1 MPSLAATPVIP
12 ADGILTVTDGAAL
25 SYTVVYEDGDFSVSG
40 MTHSQKAVAVFK
52 DRGATYAVRETED
65 QEIEF
70 SFSAH
75 LITLRGDGTNAGLED
90 VVNKKGVWAAATSTL
105 PTANG
110 GFDTYL
116 LSVKWAFER
125 SNYGDTVGDRS
136 VTLKYCRLTLDA
148 SEGVPAKIS
157 IKGTAYCI
165 STDYLTVV

>member
-1 MPSLAATPVIP
+1 MALASNPVIP
-12 ADGILTVTDGAAL
+12 ADGILTISDGAAL
-25 SYTVVYEDGDFSVSG
+25 TYTVLYEDGDFSVSG
-40 MTHSQKAVAVFK
+40 LTKGQKAVSVFK
-52 DRGATYAVRETED
+52 DRGATYSVRETED

-75 LITLRGDGTNAGLED
+75 LVTLRGDGTLAGLED

-105 PTANG
+105 STAAG

-116 LSVKWAFER
+116 LKVAWSFER

-136 VTLKYCRLTLDA
+136 VTLKYCRLTMDA
-148 SEGVPAKIS
+148 SEGTPGKIS

-165 STDYLTVV
+165 STDYLAVV